1 MRPPCRVHVIIIAA
15 LLGVFVTKAWGIEQ
29 RVQLKTTTGI
39 LHGTLDLPNGTSPCP
54 VVVIIAGSGPTD
66 RDGNQPLMKNDSLKL
81 LGQALAVRGIAVLRY
96 DKRGVAESTAAA
108 AREEDL
114 RFETYVGDV
123 VQWVTWLRQDPR
135 FMRVGLIGHSEGS
148 LIGML
153 AAKQAKIDAFVSL
166 AGSGRAAPALIREQ
180 LDAKLATSLKAKN
193 SQILDELVA
202 GRTVTA
208 IPEELTALYR
218 PSVQPYLIS
227 WFKYDPLREIAA
239 LEVPVLIVQG
249 TTDLQI
255 SVDDAKRLAAAKKDT
270 KLRLI
275 DGMNHVL
282 KHATLPAEQQAAYTD
297 PSLPIKA
304 QAVEEIIA
312 FLTTEIANAATRPNP
327 AMETDANRRPS
338 SSLRR

>member
-1 MRPPCRVHVIIIAA
+1 
-15 LLGVFVTKAWGIEQ
+15 
-29 RVQLKTTTGI
+29 
-39 LHGTLDLPNGTSPCP
+39 
-54 VVVIIAGSGPTD
+54 
-66 RDGNQPLMKNDSLKL
+66 
-81 LGQALAVRGIAVLRY
+81 
-96 DKRGVAESTAAA
+96 
-108 AREEDL
+108 
-114 RFETYVGDV
+114 
-123 VQWVTWLRQDPR
+123 
-135 FMRVGLIGHSEGS
+135 MRVGLIGHSEGS

-202 GRTVTA
+202 GRTVME

-255 SVDDAKRLAAAKKDT
+255 SIEDAKRLAAAKKNA

-327 AMETDANRRPS
+327 AMETDANRRPG